1 MDNGTLEVGLLM
13 HTQRT
18 HVILPQDLL
27 AEIDALVGPRGR
39 SAFLVETARSE
50 LKRRHLLAFLNQSEP
65 AWRDEDHPELA
76 SGSAAWVRKLRAEE
90 EAHRSSRLKKHMGL
104 KKAHGQTDRKSR

>member
-1 MDNGTLEVGLLM
+1 M
-13 HTQRT
+13 HTQKT

-39 SAFLVETARSE
+39 SAFLDETARSE

-76 SGSAAWVRKLRAEE
+76 GGSAAWVRKLRAEE
-90 EAHRSSRLKKHMGL
+90 EAHRSSRLKKNMGM
-104 KKAHGQTDRKSR
+104 KKAHSKTDRKSK

>member
-65 AWRDEDHPELA
+65 VWRDEDHPELA
-76 SGSAAWVRKLRAEE
+76 GGSEAWVRSLRSEGRGA
-90 EAHRSSRLKKHMGL
+90 KPV
-104 KKAHGQTDRKSR
+104 KAKSARKRTK

>member
-1 MDNGTLEVGLLM
+1 M

-76 SGSAAWVRKLRAEE
+76 SGSAAWVRKLRSEGRGA
-90 EAHRSSRLKKHMGL
+90 KPV
-104 KKAHGQTDRKSR
+104 KAKSARKRTK